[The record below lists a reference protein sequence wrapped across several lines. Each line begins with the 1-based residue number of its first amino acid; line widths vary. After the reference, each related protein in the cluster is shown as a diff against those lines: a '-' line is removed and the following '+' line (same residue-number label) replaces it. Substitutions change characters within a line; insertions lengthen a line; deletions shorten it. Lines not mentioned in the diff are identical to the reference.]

1 MSSRY
6 DKAGTP
12 APRRETLP
20 EIDPAAPIQGDVADE
35 TGRVHPTPTDAAQQ
49 QAIEEKA
56 RPEAI
61 PDRDD
66 LLVHVGRG
74 HQTTGRG
81 GQGS

>member
-12 APRRETLP
+12 EKDREPLGQ
-20 EIDPAAPIQGDVADE
+20 IDPNEPLGGDVADE
-35 TGRVHPTPTDAAQQ
+35 SGRVRPTPTDLANQ
-49 QAIEEKA
+49 QAIKEKA

-74 HQTTGRG
+74 HQTAGRG
-81 GQGS
+81 GQGG